1 MRDDDLDRILSKEQE
16 IIPSSGFVSSV
27 MDAIQREEGAP
38 PVIPFPW
45 KRALPGLAA
54 AGLAMAA
61 IFAAGVMLFAE
72 RSETQQAPAT
82 LSSAF
87 ALVFEV
93 WKTVGASWIALAL
106 ALSFASVKVSMR
118 FASGK
123 K

>member
-1 MRDDDLDRILSKEQE
+1 MPSKSQ
-16 IIPSSGFVSSV
+16 
-27 MDAIQREEGAP
+27 
-38 PVIPFPW
+38 
-45 KRALPGLAA
+45 KRPCATVGLVQ
-54 AGLAMAA
+54 A
-61 IFAAGVMLFAE
+61 IFVAGVMLFVE

>member
-1 MRDDDLDRILSKEQE
+1 MRNDDFDRILSKEQE

-27 MDAIQREEGAP
+27 MNAVQREAAAP

-61 IFAAGVMLFAE
+61 IFVAGVMLFVE
-72 RSETQQAPAT
+72 RSETQQAPAA

-87 ALVFEV
+87 ASVFEV

>member
-27 MDAIQREEGAP
+27 MEAIQREAGAP

-61 IFAAGVMLFAE
+61 IFVAGARLFVE